1 VAKKRIL
8 LVDSDARSLR
18 VVEVSLRKEGYNV
31 ACAPDGQAA
40 LDIAEAQAPDLVISD
55 TKLPTIDGYGLVRRL
70 QDRPELAA
78 VPVIF
83 LSGTQSVEDKIR
95 ALELGVEDVL
105 TKPIFVRE
113 LLARVNVVLARRT
126 HDRLAAQK
134 SASRTHFAGSISDMT
149 VVDLLQTFEI
159 GRKSGSITFKSGSRR
174 GCVWFKD
181 GKVVDAEVGTLRGE
195 EAVYRLLVWS
205 EADFEVDFGPP
216 AREDVVEAATSVLI
230 MEGLR
235 RADEWGRL
243 IESLPP
249 LTSVFEVDHVRLLE
263 RLSEI
268 PDELNG
274 ILRLIDGRRTLA
286 DVVDASP
293 FEDLSTLSTLS
304 KLYFESLL
312 VSAGSDAPRAL
323 RLEPDEPIEETLP
336 LVNAISP
343 TRPLPLPPVPRHV
356 PGVPR
361 AFPPPPS
368 SKKAKPYT
376 RVGSK
381 TLRLGSTGPKDA
393 GDLIAAMPTPPPP
406 EVRIQE
412 TMPGPPVVLDDIAGR
427 TTAAMPAVTSP
438 TAVSVSPRLPPVPRP
453 SPPPPSSRE
462 RPPRSTPK
470 PPAPD
475 LHASP
480 PAEPPLV
487 FAKTPLG
494 LTFEPGT
501 EHARGRTSPT
511 SRPPPRVATP
521 STVNEDAWVSRN
533 DDRWSGKRV
542 ALWLMLPT
550 LAGTVLLLFARYRYR
565 GDHDTNEGLSLRP
578 SASVTVT
585 VAPPIASPP
594 APEPTPSELPPVPT
608 ASEKVSTPEVAKAPA
623 ATVVKTAS
631 PNPTMT
637 ASTAPSQ
644 KAPEPIAAASGGLSS
659 ESMTQ
664 AAKSALEGNEEKGTR
679 AAQLAFL
686 ATQQDPT
693 NADAWL
699 TLGQAY
705 EAMGKRSEAS
715 LAYRNCVRR
724 ASTHPRVSECKQRA
738 GIKE

>member
-1 VAKKRIL
+1 VYRRPILSAGVAKKRIL

-18 VVEVSLRKEGYNV
+18 VVEVSLRKEGYTV
-31 ACAPDGQAA
+31 ACAGDGEAA
-40 LDIAEAQAPDLVISD
+40 LEFAAAQAPDLVIAD
-55 TKLPTIDGYGLVRRL
+55 TKLPKMDGYALVRGL
-70 QDRPELAA
+70 QDRPELAV

-83 LSGTQSVEDKIR
+83 LSATHSVEDKIR

-105 TKPIFVRE
+105 TKPVFVRE
-113 LLARVNVVLARRT
+113 LLARVNVVLARRAQES
-126 HDRLAAQK
+126 LASPK
-134 SASRTHFAGSISDMT
+134 VSTPPRTHFSGSISDMT

-159 GRKSGSITFKSGSRR
+159 GRKSGAITFKSGSRR
-174 GCVWFKD
+174 GSVWFKD

-195 EAVYRLLVWS
+195 EAVYRLLVWN
-205 EADFEVDFGPP
+205 EADFEVDFASPE
-216 AREDVVEAATSVLI
+216 REDVVEASTSVLI

-274 ILRLIDGRRTLA
+274 ILRLLDGRRTLA

-312 VSAGSDAPRAL
+312 VPARGTPSIPA
-323 RLEPDEPIEETLP
+323 EPIEETLP
-336 LVNAISP
+336 LVTPAAS
-343 TRPLPLPPVPRHV
+343 TRPLPLPTVPRHV
-356 PGVPR
+356 PGLPR
-361 AFPPPPS
+361 AFPPSPP
-368 SKKAKPYT
+368 KKGRPYSPV
-376 RVGSK
+376 RDVGSK
-381 TLRLGSTGPKDA
+381 TLRLGSARGRANDVDA
-393 GDLIAAMPTPPPP
+393 GDLIAAMPTPVTP
-406 EVRIQE
+406 EVRVQE
-412 TMPGPPVVLDDIAGR
+412 TLPGPPVVVDLA
-427 TTAAMPAVTSP
+427 
-438 TAVSVSPRLPPVPRP
+438 PRAPPLPRP
-453 SPPPPSSRE
+453 SPPPP
-462 RPPRSTPK
+462 PPRRSTPK

-475 LHASP
+475 LHSSP
-480 PAEPPLV
+480 PPEPPLV
-487 FAKTPLG
+487 FAKTPTG
-494 LTFEPGT
+494 LTFDPGT
-501 EHARGRTSPT
+501 EHARSRNAPT
-511 SRPPPRVATP
+511 SRPPPRPSHSSGARAAP
-521 STVNEDAWVSRN
+521 STESEDAWLSRREQ
-533 DDRWSGKRV
+533 RWSGRRV

-550 LAGTVLLLFARYRYR
+550 LVGTILLIFARYRYR
-565 GDHDTNEGLSLRP
+565 GDHDTNEGLSVRP
-578 SASVTVT
+578 SAAVAVTRP
-585 VAPPIASPP
+585 PPIAS
-594 APEPTPSELPPVPT
+594 APMPEVTAAPSETVPT
-608 ASEKVSTPEVAKAPA
+608 AIGSETIPLPEVAKPKAPA
-623 ATVVKTAS
+623 VAKSAA
-631 PNPTMT
+631 P
-637 ASTAPSQ
+637 ASTVSAAPPASERTQ
-644 KAPEPIAAASGGLSS
+644 PIAAASGGLSA

-724 ASTHPRVSECKQRA
+724 AAEHPRVSECKQRA
-738 GIKE
+738 GINE